1 MLSTGLYVIWERH
14 LKSWGWSVFLTLLG
28 VLAIFYSVYL
38 HSHPKAPNPP
48 VWVVLLSLT
57 WIAIGWDVLERRK
70 LLTAPKP
77 GIGSASEPQRALVSP
92 KSNREYPWNVFT
104 IQRQP
109 EVSFSTSPGIS
120 HRTKL
125 TIMLTNTTSKDIH
138 IWAPVWES
146 TEVAALEPFASKIRL
161 ELIAEGGWKAN
172 KWGEETQCIVLP
184 CAQTFQCWVGLTE
197 PATRDGLIRRVQKEN
212 TGTLIF
218 PVKIDA
224 KLYEVP
230 IKV

>member
-1 MLSTGLYVIWERH
+1 
-14 LKSWGWSVFLTLLG
+14 
-28 VLAIFYSVYL
+28 
-38 HSHPKAPNPP
+38 
-48 VWVVLLSLT
+48 
-57 WIAIGWDVLERRK
+57 
-70 LLTAPKP
+70 
-77 GIGSASEPQRALVSP
+77 
-92 KSNREYPWNVFT
+92 
-104 IQRQP
+104 
-109 EVSFSTSPGIS
+109 
-120 HRTKL
+120 
-125 TIMLTNTTSKDIH
+125 
-138 IWAPVWES
+138 
-146 TEVAALEPFASKIRL
+146 VAALEPFASKIRL